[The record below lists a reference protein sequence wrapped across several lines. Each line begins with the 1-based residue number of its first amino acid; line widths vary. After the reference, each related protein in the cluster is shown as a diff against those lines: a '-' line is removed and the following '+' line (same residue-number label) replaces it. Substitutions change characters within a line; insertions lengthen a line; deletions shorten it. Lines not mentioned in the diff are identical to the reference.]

1 MGAFDL
7 PAFVPEV
14 IRRHYRSKSWSALL
28 PKWYDEPR
36 VSEYM
41 EGLRGELYVDVGA
54 SFGYYLR
61 KLSSNFRRM
70 IAIEA
75 DPSIFKFLQENAP
88 PNCTPVNLAVA
99 DEVGISSFHVPAGQY
114 NFGVG
119 SLLPL
124 SERAAWVT
132 PTAYRTFK
140 VKASTL
146 DALLSSEPQVDLVK
160 VDVEGAENLVL
171 NGAANVM
178 ERIERWLI
186 EIHNHRDVPII
197 SRMMR
202 RSGYTTKQLDERHY
216 VFERGRRS

>member
-1 MGAFDL
+1 MNAYEINRIGYKAFRVYLRLLLGKRRRDAWLERFWVGAFDL

-75 DPSIFKFLQENAP
+75 DPTIFKFLQENAP
-88 PNCTPVNLAVA
+88 PNCTPVYLAIA
-99 DEVGISSFHVPAGQY
+99 D
-114 NFGVG
+114 
-119 SLLPL
+119 
-124 SERAAWVT
+124 
-132 PTAYRTFK
+132 
-140 VKASTL
+140 
-146 DALLSSEPQVDLVK
+146 
-160 VDVEGAENLVL
+160 
-171 NGAANVM
+171 
-178 ERIERWLI
+178 
-186 EIHNHRDVPII
+186 
-197 SRMMR
+197 
-202 RSGYTTKQLDERHY
+202 
-216 VFERGRRS
+216 